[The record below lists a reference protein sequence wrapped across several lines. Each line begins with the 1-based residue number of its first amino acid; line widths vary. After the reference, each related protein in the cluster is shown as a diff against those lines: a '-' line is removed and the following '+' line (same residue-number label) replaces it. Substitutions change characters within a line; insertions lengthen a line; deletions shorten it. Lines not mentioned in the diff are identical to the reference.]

1 MFSRNTYLM
10 KKLTVLL
17 AALALLATT
26 AQQASAQCY
35 NQRQFEAE
43 QGLRIHSELMVIS
56 LTCMK
61 MPMGSGMYQKYQAF
75 TNKNKALIA
84 GYENDLI
91 DYYRATGSAAPEK
104 QFHTLR
110 TNLANQISQHAIKMS
125 TASFCQNFGSRLDS
139 ALNMDQAKLRQWA
152 SQPWPNSPT
161 SRPMCGKV
169 AQR

>member
-1 MFSRNTYLM
+1 M

-75 TNKNKALIA
+75 TSKNKKLLA
-84 GYENDLI
+84 GYEDDMI
-91 DYYRATGSAAPEK
+91 DYFRATGHAAPEK

-139 ALNMDQAKLRQWA
+139 ALNMDQSKLRQWA
-152 SQPWPNSPT
+152 AQPWPNSPT
-161 SRPMCGKV
+161 TRPVCGQV

>member
-1 MFSRNTYLM
+1 NCYDGCGWKACQESRSYVQIRLVSGFIMFSRKTYPM

-75 TNKNKALIA
+75 TSKNKKLLT
-84 GYENDLI
+84 GYEDDMI
-91 DYYRATGSAAPEK
+91 DYFRDTGHSAPEK

-110 TNLANQISQHAIKMS
+110 TNLAN
-125 TASFCQNFGSRLDS
+125 
-139 ALNMDQAKLRQWA
+139 
-152 SQPWPNSPT
+152 
-161 SRPMCGKV
+161 
-169 AQR
+169 

>member
-35 NQRQFEAE
+35 NARQFEAE

-61 MPMGSGMYQKYQAF
+61 MPMGSGMFQKYQAF
-75 TNKNKALIA
+75 TAKNKALIA
-84 GYENDLI
+84 GYEDDLI
-91 DYYRATGSAAPEK
+91 DYYRATGSSAPEK

-125 TASFCQNFGSRLDS
+125 TSSFCQNFGSRLDS
-139 ALNMDQAKLRQWA
+139 ALNMDQAKLRKWA

>member
-1 MFSRNTYLM
+1 MFSRDKLKM
-10 KKLTVLL
+10 KKFTAVL
-17 AALALLATT
+17 AAIMLFATT
-26 AQQASAQCY
+26 AQASANCY

-61 MPMGSGMYQKYQAF
+61 MPMGAGMYQKYQAF
-75 TNKNKALIA
+75 TTKNKHLLV
-84 GYENDLI
+84 GYETDII
-91 DYYRATGSAAPEK
+91 DYFRDNGHAAPEK

-110 TNLANQISQHAIKMS
+110 TSLANQISQHAIKMS
-125 TASFCQNFGSRLDS
+125 TSSFCQNFASRIDS

-152 SQPWPNSPT
+152 SQTWPNSPT
-161 SRPMCGKV
+161 TRPVCGQV